1 MKWDYLFSRKILD
14 RGRQYYRAK
23 RVRNLQQ
30 TGSTYQA
37 EVIGSRVYN
46 VTAQMINDKKPR
58 MACDCPYAADGNKCK
73 HMAAVLYAIAD
84 MNEIKSTSVKV
95 QKPAEPKRIYPFKKN
110 DNSEQEYR
118 YFDMGRM
125 TADLF
130 FYDQTCAEAK
140 RMADDGTVQ
149 LVEVNIGYKNSLRNV
164 NVIGEAHGT
173 VRVRGVEYSLRLA
186 FAREGIKAA
195 VCHVPGCYRNY
206 DAHYSTRKEKTEVL
220 CVHHIA
226 LLFLLED
233 YIRENNPGDST
244 DWNAMRMLMDYRETR
259 AHQVMANDVDQN
271 RQVVLEPRL
280 EKDYAGLHLSFR
292 VGVDK
297 MYVVKNMTD
306 FVECVEAKDIMQLG
320 KTTELNFA
328 QCDFTEKSRKYYEFI
343 SRNVNRE
350 LQRVRDLNYSA
361 RYYVEETKIKGNMGL
376 YGERLDEF
384 FDIAQGTAV
393 LYTDKERGTSKK
405 ATIFLQEKDPDI
417 TLTIRPDIGIGDV
430 FHGILVKGN
439 MPDCMKGYRHR
450 YYLEDGQLNRI
461 SEEKAEQLKP
471 LLGLSSY
478 ENVLFRVGRKNLS
491 EFYYTILP
499 KLRECVDVQEEKA
512 EQVEQYLPPEV
523 AFIFYLDGE
532 KNNATCRIKAM
543 YGELECNVM
552 DWLSGGAPKGDYR
565 DGNREC
571 EAMYCVRRYF
581 PMIDVEQGL
590 FHCGGDED
598 LVYKVL
604 ESGIEELLQL
614 GEVQSTDYFRR
625 LKIRRQAKVSVGVS
639 VKSDILDLTIASEEL
654 SQEELLDI
662 LYSYQ
667 RKKKYYRLRNGDF
680 LQMEDDSLGEL
691 AAMLEAM
698 HVSPKEFVRGNMQIP
713 VYRALYL
720 DKMLEQSEGLYANR
734 DKRFKKLVKEFK
746 TVGDSD
752 FEMPESLRPVMRNY
766 QNFGYKWLR
775 TLESCGFGGVLADDM
790 GLGKTLQMISV
801 FLAAKEEGSQ
811 GTSLVVAPASL
822 VYNWQEEF
830 SRFAPELSVCPVVGT
845 QKERREKIHAY
856 QKWDVLVTSYDL
868 LKRDIAEYEDAEFH
882 YQVLDEAQYIKN
894 HTTAAAKSVKII
906 RSKTRF
912 ALTGTPIENRLS
924 ELWSIFDYL
933 MPGFLY
939 GYDTFKSEL
948 ETPIA
953 RNKDENAT
961 QRLKRMVA
969 PFILRRLKKD
979 VLRDLPDKMEETR
992 YAKMEKSQQQ
1002 VYDGQVVHMRE
1013 VLNNQSEENF
1023 QKNKFQILAELT
1035 KIRQICCDP
1044 SLLLEDYKGE
1054 SAKREACMDLIQSAI
1069 EGEHKMLV
1077 FSQFTS
1083 MLELLEQDLKKEK
1096 ISYYKITGSTPK
1108 KQRLE
1113 MVRIFNEDDTPVFLI
1128 SLKAGGVGLNLTGAD
1143 VVIHYDPWWNL
1154 AVQNQATDRA
1164 HRIGQTK
1171 VVSVYKLIVKGS
1183 IEEKILHMQESKKNL
1198 ADAILNGETGGI
1210 ANMSKEELL
1219 ELIQS

>member
-14 RGRQYYRAK
+14 RGRQYYKAK

-30 TGSTYQA
+30 SGAAYQA
-37 EVIGSRVYN
+37 EVIGSRAYN
-46 VTAQMINDKKPR
+46 VSIQMINDKKPR
-58 MACDCPYAADGNKCK
+58 MSCDCPYAKDGNRCK

-84 MNEIKSTSVKV
+84 LNEIKSTSIKV
-95 QKPAEPKRIYPFKKN
+95 EKPAQPKRIYPFRQES
-110 DNSEQEYR
+110 DDAQEYR
-118 YFDMGRM
+118 YFDMRRM
-125 TADLF
+125 TADMI
-130 FYDQTCAEAK
+130 FYDQTCAEAR
-140 RMADDGTVQ
+140 RMVDAGMVK
-149 LVEVNIGYKNSLRNV
+149 LVNVKIGYENSLRNV
-164 NVIGEAHGT
+164 NLIGEAQGT
-173 VRVRGVEYSLRLA
+173 VRVGGVEYSLRIT
-186 FAREGIKAA
+186 FGRGGIRAA
-195 VCHVPGCYRNY
+195 VCHAPGCYKSY
-206 DAHYSTRKEKTEVL
+206 DEYYNVSKGKAEVL
-220 CVHHIA
+220 CAHQIA
-226 LLFLLED
+226 LLFLLAD

-244 DWNAMRMLMDYRETR
+244 DWNAMRMLMDYRETH
-259 AHQVMANDVDQN
+259 AHQIMANEAETN
-271 RQVVLEPRL
+271 PQVVLEPRL
-280 EKDYAGLHLSFR
+280 EKTYVGLQLSFR

-297 MYVVKNMTD
+297 LYVVKNMTD
-306 FVECVEAKDIMQLG
+306 FVECVESKDTMQLG
-320 KTTELNFA
+320 TKCELNFA
-328 QCDFTEKSRKYYEFI
+328 QCRFTEKAQQYYEFI
-343 SRNVNRE
+343 SRNVNGE
-350 LQRVRDLNYSA
+350 LQRIRNLRYSS
-361 RYYVEETKIKGNMGL
+361 RYYTDETKIKGSMEL

-384 FDIAQGTAV
+384 FEIAQGTAV
-393 LYTDKERGTSKK
+393 PYTNKEERTPKK
-405 ATIFLQEKDPDI
+405 ASVCLREKDPEI
-417 TLTIRPDIGIGDV
+417 VLTIKPDIGIGDV

-439 MPDCMKGYRHR
+439 MPDCIRGYRHR
-450 YYLEDGQLNRI
+450 YYLAEGQFNRI
-461 SEEKAEQLKP
+461 SAEKSEQLKP

-478 ENVLFRVGRKNLS
+478 QNVLFRIGRKNLS

-499 KLRECVDVQEEKA
+499 KLRECATVQEEGA

-523 AFIFYLDGE
+523 TFVFYLDGE
-532 KNNATCRIKAM
+532 KNNATCRIKAV
-543 YGELECNVM
+543 YGEQECDVM
-552 DWLSGGAPKGDYR
+552 DWLTGGGAKGDYR

-571 EAMYCVRRYF
+571 EAMYCVRKYF
-581 PMIDVEQGL
+581 PEIDQEQKL

-604 ESGIEELLQL
+604 ESGIEELLQW

-662 LYSYQ
+662 LYSYR

-680 LQMEDDSLGEL
+680 LKIEDDSLTEL

-698 HVSPKEFVRGNMQIP
+698 HVSPKEFAKGKMQIP
-713 VYRALYL
+713 IYRALYL
-720 DKMLEQSEGLYANR
+720 DKMLEQSEGLYATR
-734 DKRFKKLVKEFK
+734 DRRFKKLVKEFK

-752 FEMPESLRPVMRNY
+752 FEMPKSLRPVMRNY

-856 QKWDVLVTSYDL
+856 RNWDVLVTSYDL
-868 LKRDIAEYEDAEFH
+868 LKRDIAEYEDAEFR

-906 RSKTRF
+906 RSKVRF

-953 RNKDENAT
+953 RNKDEDAT
-961 QRLKRMVA
+961 RKLKRMVA

-1044 SLLLEDYKGE
+1044 SLLLENYKGE
-1054 SAKREACMDLIQSAI
+1054 SAKRQACLELIQSAI

-1096 ISYYKITGSTPK
+1096 IGYYKITGSTPK

-1113 MVRIFNEDDTPVFLI
+1113 MVRMFNEDDTPVFLI